1 MSLFGKKLTEDE
13 LTQAVLFAALL
24 CRSSERDSGSQLGVA
39 DIKGFVG
46 VAFSKMRISPDS
58 NELNTVN
65 SSVSALLHEQ
75 AFIDRFLDFRL
86 ANPAAPVPSHYIPE
100 MFAAINRSVAAY
112 KNR

>member
-1 MSLFGKKLTEDE
+1 MALFGKKLTEDE

-24 CRSSERDSGSQLGVA
+24 SRSNERDSGSRLGIG

-46 VAFSKMRISPDS
+46 VAFNKMKISPDS
-58 NELNTVN
+58 NELNVVN
-65 SSVSALLHEQ
+65 SSVAALLHEET
-75 AFIDRFLDFRL
+75 FIDKFLDFRL

-100 MFAAINRSVAAY
+100 MFSAIDRSVAAY